1 MVPNFNGLSMAFKRG
16 VSNHLQ
22 TETFL
27 QAIAHHHHKG
37 MPETKK
43 HGKKPSISQVA
54 VGYLVRRV
62 FYDRGSLG
70 DVMSLKKTLA

>member
-1 MVPNFNGLSMAFKRG
+1 MAYKRG
-16 VSNHLQ
+16 VNHLQ

-43 HGKKPSISQVA
+43 RGKKPSISQVA

-70 DVMSLKKTLA
+70 GCDEFKKLLA